1 MNENQTAATATI
13 STKEDARIVRT
24 KRDLANA
31 LEELL
36 QERSMEDISIKDITE
51 KALISKNT
59 FYNNFADK
67 NELLLFLFSRYEAE
81 LIKEIKP
88 ILDKT
93 LYATRLFSFRKVA
106 ETIVHFFYT
115 TTLPIKKIIANDTS
129 HVLFYGL
136 NLFIQDVFVKLEKKY
151 GKFLAKKIN
160 SEITAPFFS
169 GAFASTI
176 YFAYVRNLE
185 LPEKTIAK
193 DIIRLCYPIVE

>member
-1 MNENQTAATATI
+1 MNENQTPA
-13 STKEDARIVRT
+13 KEDARIVRT

-36 QERSMEDISIKDITE
+36 QVKSMEDISIKDITD

-93 LYATRLFSFRKVA
+93 LYATRLFSFRKVV
-106 ETIVHFFYT
+106 EIIVHFFYT
-115 TTLPIKKIIANDTS
+115 TPLPLKRIIANDTS

-136 NLFIQDVFVKLEKKY
+136 NLFIQDIFGKLEAKY
-151 GKFLAKKIN
+151 GKFLTKKIN
-160 SEITAPFFS
+160 SENTVPFFS

-176 YFAYVRNLE
+176 YFAYVRNLD
-185 LPEKTIAK
+185 LPEKAVVK
-193 DIIRLCYPIVE
+193 DIIRLSYPIVE